1 MLRKGRTSIV
11 LALILAFAMVL
22 SQTVFAKAQTGQY
35 QGAEAEPGSNL
46 FQIRPIGTTDWEVA
60 YCINLHA
67 AYPTPEVKQDPNNP
81 LTFDLSDDPSD
92 LTKFTE
98 NKDPALTKQLLT
110 VMWNGGPNDAA
121 GLVSSKELT
130 DVQLRTVTQYAIW
143 HLTDNFNG
151 ARDLSGSM
159 LQVYKVMIGASQS
172 ESLPFGK
179 QFTMQQLP
187 EGAKLNVF
195 TPTNNI
201 KPPSGYSQ
209 WQNLLSSQF
218 LDRND
223 KPLKPTPSEPSNP
236 GVEEKS
242 VNFAKLDKATQQP
255 VSGAKLRLERQ
266 LLNST
271 INGEAQ
277 DYDWTTDGNTATVK
291 LAPGEYLIKELQVP
305 QGYKPLVENAKTPIA
320 QVIVT
325 EEGTVTINSQTGV
338 VYDGGI
344 VKIFNESTAS
354 HDEHDVVISKTD
366 IAGKEIAGAQI
377 EVWSTGDDA
386 KKLFDWTSVEGESK
400 TIRLAEGAYVFK
412 ETVAPEGYT
421 VVSDIK
427 FSVDADGSVT
437 TTDVQQTVDGKKI
450 ASTDGNTLTVIDE
463 AEAPGVDNGSSR
475 NLKWLVPL
483 IGGGVLVGGLLA
495 WNALSSNAVG
505 SSGSST
511 GPSVGQPGSA
521 PTTSPNANGAEAAQE
536 AAKPSAH
543 RDVANNEA
551 KQHASQKTLANTGV
565 ELRLILL
572 LASLLIAV
580 GAVLVIR
587 RKTA

>member
-1 MLRKGRTSIV
+1 M

-386 KKLFDWTSVEGESK
+386 KKLFDWTSV
-400 TIRLAEGAYVFK
+400 
-412 ETVAPEGYT
+412 
-421 VVSDIK
+421 
-427 FSVDADGSVT
+427 
-437 TTDVQQTVDGKKI
+437 
-450 ASTDGNTLTVIDE
+450 
-463 AEAPGVDNGSSR
+463 
-475 NLKWLVPL
+475 
-483 IGGGVLVGGLLA
+483 
-495 WNALSSNAVG
+495 
-505 SSGSST
+505 
-511 GPSVGQPGSA
+511 
-521 PTTSPNANGAEAAQE
+521 
-536 AAKPSAH
+536 
-543 RDVANNEA
+543 
-551 KQHASQKTLANTGV
+551 
-565 ELRLILL
+565 
-572 LASLLIAV
+572 
-580 GAVLVIR
+580 
-587 RKTA
+587 